1 MEAVFFFMV
10 GKDKNNFEFI
20 GGIFIKRVLLGSC
33 LFFLLGIYLI
43 FSTTTHAQN
52 LDKRQI
58 PVLMY
63 HNVLS
68 DTENKRMRNNNIIT
82 EVEFTKQMDYLR
94 QNGFHT
100 LTLQDLERFLYDKCS
115 LPEKSVVLTFDDG
128 YLGNLTYAYP
138 VLKDHHMKAAIA
150 VMPHLLQA
158 ENRKVPKEVQTFSLR
173 QFGGKE
179 DVFSLVSHTDELHD
193 KKNGIALIKVL
204 PEETVYQDIRN
215 SKQFLR
221 TDYLVYPY
229 GAYNERTIRIVQR
242 AGYKMAF
249 GMSEGYVRQ
258 GDNPFHLKRIYV
270 YRGMPL
276 SEFVRKVN

>member
-1 MEAVFFFMV
+1 MV
-10 GKDKNNFEFI
+10 GKDKNNFDFI
-20 GGIFIKRVLLGSC
+20 GGIFIKRVLLGSW
-33 LFFLLGIYLI
+33 LFFLLGIYFI
-43 FSTTTHAQN
+43 YSTTIDAKT
-52 LDKRQI
+52 LDQRQI

-68 DTENKRMRNNNIIT
+68 DTENKRMRNSNIIT

-115 LPEKSVVLTFDDG
+115 LPEKPVVLTFDDG
-128 YLGNLTYAYP
+128 YLGNLTFAYP
-138 VLKDHHMKAAIA
+138 VLKGYHMKAAIA

-215 SKQFLR
+215 SKLFLR

-229 GAYNERTIRIVQR
+229 GAYNERAIRIVKR

-249 GMSEGYVRQ
+249 GMNEGYVHQ
-258 GDNPFHLKRIYV
+258 GDNPYRLKRIYV

-276 SEFVRKVN
+276 SEFVRKVNGRMN

>member
-1 MEAVFFFMV
+1 MV
-10 GKDKNNFEFI
+10 GKDKNNFDFN
-20 GGIFIKRVLLGSC
+20 GGVFIKRVLLGSW
-33 LFFLLGIYLI
+33 LFFLLGIY
-43 FSTTTHAQN
+43 FSYSTTIHAKTLEQ
-52 LDKRQI
+52 RQI

-68 DTENKRMRNNNIIT
+68 DTENKRMRNSNIIT

-100 LTLQDLERFLYDKCS
+100 LTLQELERFLYNKCF

-138 VLKDHHMKAAIA
+138 VLKGHHMKAAIA

-158 ENRKVPKEVQTFSLR
+158 ENRKVPKEVQTFSLQ
-173 QFGGKE
+173 QFSGKE

-215 SKQFLR
+215 SKEFLR

-229 GAYNERTIRIVQR
+229 GEYNERTIRIVQR

-249 GMSEGYVRQ
+249 GMSEGYVHQ
-258 GDNPFHLKRIYV
+258 GDNPFHLRRIYV

-276 SEFVRKVN
+276 SEFERKVNVKVN